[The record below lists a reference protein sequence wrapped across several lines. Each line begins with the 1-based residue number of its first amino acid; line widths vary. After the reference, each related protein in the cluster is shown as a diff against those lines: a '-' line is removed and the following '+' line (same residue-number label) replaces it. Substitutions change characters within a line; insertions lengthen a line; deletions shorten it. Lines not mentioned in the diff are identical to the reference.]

1 MSNKK
6 YEFDNRKPGVL
17 SKIGS
22 TAIAVGSVAT
32 AITIAMPS
40 AGSFFVQATQE
51 AASAIGI
58 DTGLNQTSEQQ
69 LAGNVSGQA
78 AGTSTPNPIDSATS
92 ETYQMSV
99 DASGTSL
106 PTAMASATA
115 AATQD
120 PAVVTAP
127 STTKAPSPTSTTV
140 AAPLD
145 LAPIS
150 SGNVSSATPTASGG
164 YGSGTS
170 ATDQTPL
177 SSGNISSATPLG
189 SSGSG
194 YEDDDDDD
202 EYEDHDD
209 DRDDDRDH
217 DDDDDDDDRDHDDDD

>member
-6 YEFDNRKPGVL
+6 YEFDNRKPGML

-32 AITIAMPS
+32 AITISMPS
-40 AGSFFVQATQE
+40 AGSFLIQATQE

-58 DTGLNQTSEQQ
+58 DAGLNQASEQQ
-69 LAGNVSGQA
+69 LPGNVSGQA
-78 AGTSTPNPIDSATS
+78 AGTSAPNPIDSTTS
-92 ETYQMSV
+92 ETYQMSI
-99 DASGTSL
+99 DAAGSSL

-115 AATQD
+115 TSTQD
-120 PAVVTAP
+120 PVVVTVPYA
-127 STTKAPSPTSTTV
+127 TSNL

-150 SGNVSSATPTASGG
+150 SGNVSSATP
-164 YGSGTS
+164 
-170 ATDQTPL
+170 
-177 SSGNISSATPLG
+177 LG

-194 YEDDDDDD
+194 YADDD

-217 DDDDDDDDRDHDDDD
+217 DDDDDDDD

>member
-6 YEFDNRKPGVL
+6 YEFDNRKPGML

-32 AITIAMPS
+32 AITISMPS
-40 AGSFFVQATQE
+40 AGSFLIQATQE

-58 DTGLNQTSEQQ
+58 DAGLNQASEQQ
-69 LAGNVSGQA
+69 LPGNVSGQA
-78 AGTSTPNPIDSATS
+78 AGTSAPNPIDSTTS
-92 ETYQMSV
+92 ETYQMSI
-99 DASGTSL
+99 DAAGSSL

-115 AATQD
+115 TSTQD
-120 PAVVTAP
+120 PVVVSAP

-145 LAPIS
+145 FAPIS
-150 SGNVSSATPTASGG
+150 SGNVSSATPTASGS

-194 YEDDDDDD
+194 YDDDDDD
-202 EYEDHDD
+202 HDDDHDD
-209 DRDDDRDH
+209 DRYH
-217 DDDDDDDDRDHDDDD
+217 DDDDDDDD